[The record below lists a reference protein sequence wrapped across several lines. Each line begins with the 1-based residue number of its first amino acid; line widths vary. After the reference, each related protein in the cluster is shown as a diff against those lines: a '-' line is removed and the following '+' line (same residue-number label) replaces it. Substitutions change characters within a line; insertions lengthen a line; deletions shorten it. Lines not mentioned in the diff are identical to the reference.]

1 METRMNLLTSNLLPI
16 VIIFAGL
23 FFAALILWR
32 KGCDPRSDTEKVSG
46 LFFMANNEKVSGL
59 FFWHATLF
67 PQ

>member
-16 VIIFAGL
+16 AIIFAGL

-32 KGCDPRSDTEKVSG
+32 KGYDSRSDTEKVSG
-46 LFFMANNEKVSGL
+46 LFFLANNEKVSGL